1 MGKRKPAMPRR
12 LAVAVSRLH
21 KLRYKTRERQ
31 GRVHVF
37 RGSSGLTLRQLEEIY
52 GVAGRTGT
60 RARVMNVIMTKPRG
74 KIIRSM

>member
-1 MGKRKPAMPRR
+1 MGKKGPMQRR
-12 LAVAVSRLH
+12 LAVTVSRLH

-37 RGSSGLTLRQLEEIY
+37 RGRSGLTLKQLEVIY
-52 GVAGRTGT
+52 GVASRTGA
-60 RARVMNVIMTKPRG
+60 RARVMNVIVTKPRG